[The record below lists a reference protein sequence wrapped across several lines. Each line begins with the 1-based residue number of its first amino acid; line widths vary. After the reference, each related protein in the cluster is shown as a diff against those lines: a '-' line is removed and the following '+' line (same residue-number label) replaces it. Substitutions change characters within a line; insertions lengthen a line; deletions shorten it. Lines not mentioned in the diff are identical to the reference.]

1 MEAGF
6 LKQVMDSEAYR
17 TAGGRYLGSPWDI
30 QWDDWPYRERNAQ
43 PLMPPTAKKEIASI
57 LQSKSSVKR
66 AAVYIHIPFCR
77 LACSYCGF
85 YKQPFHEE
93 KLAGYVDS
101 LIKEIR
107 HLKSSPYVAGSK
119 VEAVF
124 FGGGTP
130 GLLTP
135 RQITDIMDAAKDVF
149 SLEAH
154 AEITMESSLSDMTEE
169 KMEAAVQSGVNRFS
183 FGVQSFDTKV
193 RNGVGR
199 PDTKERA
206 IAQLENYTRFGADVV
221 IDLIYGLEHQTED
234 SMQEDIR
241 LAAAC
246 GAAGLDLYK
255 LQILPSSVLGKS
267 FAAKR
272 KKLEQNHL
280 QTLFQAAVDKLVQV
294 GAKELSCTHWKMKD
308 SERSLYNAISADGG
322 DIFAFGMACGGR
334 LGPISYFK
342 TMKDDVY
349 REEAG
354 KNCAIGMGQ
363 KKGIYAPRMGQIS
376 SCCDKGV
383 IDVKRLAE
391 DTELPL
397 EKLFIP
403 VLETW
408 QQWGLLYRKGDIYRY
423 SPAGKY
429 WYKTM
434 RRFLLRMTEHML
446 YGMDTESLG
455 NKNRAWQGMDN
466 LK

>member
-1 MEAGF
+1 MGEGF
-6 LKQVMDSEAYR
+6 LEQVMASAAYR
-17 TAGGRYLGSPWDI
+17 SAGGRCIGSPWNI
-30 QWDDWPYRERNAQ
+30 QWDDRPYHERNAK
-43 PLMPPTAKKEIASI
+43 PLAPPMAKKEIAAL
-57 LQSKSSVKR
+57 LQSKSTAKH

-93 KLAGYVDS
+93 KLAAYVES
-101 LIKEIR
+101 LIKEIH
-107 HLKSSPYVAGSK
+107 HLKASPYVAGSK

-130 GLLTP
+130 GLLLP
-135 RQITDIMDAAKDVF
+135 GQIRDIMNAARDVF
-149 SLEAH
+149 PLAAH
-154 AEITMESSLSDMTEE
+154 AEITMESSLSDMTKE

-193 RNGVGR
+193 RNRVGR
-199 PDTKERA
+199 PDAKEQTV
-206 IAQLENYTRFGADVV
+206 AQLERYAHFGADVI

-234 SMQEDIR
+234 SIKEDIR
-241 LAAAC
+241 LASDC
-246 GAAGLDLYK
+246 GVAGLDLYK
-255 LQILPSSVLGKS
+255 LQILPSSPLGKS
-267 FAAKR
+267 FAAKG
-272 KKLEQNHL
+272 KTLEENHL
-280 QTLFQAAVDKLVQV
+280 QKLFQAAVGELAQV

-322 DIFAFGMACGGR
+322 DIFALGMACGGR
-334 LGPISYFK
+334 LGPVSYFK

-354 KNCAIGMGQ
+354 KTYAIGMGQ
-363 KKGIYAPRMGQIS
+363 KRSGYAARLGLIS
-376 SCCDKGV
+376 FCCDKGV

-397 EKLFIP
+397 EKLFMP
-403 VLETW
+403 VLEAW
-408 QQWGLLYRKGDIYRY
+408 EQWGLLYRQGDIYRY

-429 WYKTM
+429 WHKTM
-434 RRFLLRMTEHML
+434 RRFLLRMTESML
-446 YGMDTESLG
+446 YGMETGDVG
-455 NKNRAWQGMDN
+455 NQNRAWRGMNN